1 MKKTQA
7 NTNQWRVGAVVLASL
22 LTALISACGGGAGTS
37 PDAGPA
43 TQGPS
48 SGGLSTS
55 DATPTNAL
63 STTQAAAAR
72 FLTQATFG
80 PTPGEITRMST
91 MTYAGWI
98 DEQFAKPQTLHRN
111 TLNLASADMVAAG
124 NNNIS
129 QTNFFDSYWA
139 QAIAGEDQLR
149 QRAAFAL
156 SQIFVISFTDPTLRS
171 QVRGVA
177 SYYDMLGENAFGNFR
192 DLLEAVSLHPM
203 MGVYL
208 SHLKNQKEDVA
219 TGRVPDLNFAREI
232 TQLFTIGQYKLNADG
247 SVVLAADG
255 KPAAAYESAD
265 LQGLS
270 QVFTGWSWYGGQL
283 PSDRTSRRF
292 FGNDRNLEF
301 DWRPMQDYNQFA
313 NNTNFHSISA
323 KNFLGVNI
331 PAQTVATADT
341 KGDLKI
347 ALDTLFAHPNVGPF
361 IGKQLIQR
369 LVTSNPSPAY
379 VARVTAAFNGEGTG
393 KRGDMKAVWRAVL
406 LDVEARSVSASAT
419 AGKVREPVLRLA
431 NFMRAF
437 NATSISGRYQG
448 IGNTDDPAS
457 RLNQTPMFAPTVF
470 NFYRPGYVPSSKTIA
485 DANLVA
491 PEFQIVHDVSVAGYM
506 NYLRSI
512 VTVDVNRDIQ
522 QNYAAELALA
532 TTPKDLVERMN
543 LLLFY
548 GQMPDA
554 LKAQLEAAV
563 SSRTI
568 PAPLYPVAAIGAG
581 GTSTKLAD
589 EGGSFTL
596 TASSIVR
603 YGDAATNTFVEKAL
617 NGAGQC
623 TNEFFGHDPLV
634 GVGKACYLFVPTPV
648 AAAPAAGVAVP
659 AAPAPAP
666 VASNQGAIEDAKRD
680 RVYLAVYLAMSSPD
694 YLIQK

>member
-1 MKKTQA
+1 MKKNPT
-7 NTNQWRVGAVVLASL
+7 NTRQWRLSAVVLASL
-22 LTALISACGGGAGTS
+22 LTSFMSACGGGSGATA
-37 PDAGPA
+37 DAGPA
-43 TQGPS
+43 SQGPS

-55 DATPTNAL
+55 ETTPTNAP
-63 STTQAAAAR
+63 AAAAR

-80 PTPGEITRMST
+80 PSASEITRMST
-91 MTYAGWI
+91 MTYAGWM

-124 NNNIS
+124 NGGIS

-139 QAIAGEDQLR
+139 QAIAGDDQLR

-156 SQIFVISFTDPTLRS
+156 SQIFVISFTDSTLRS

-208 SHLKNQKEDVA
+208 SHLKNQKEDAA

-247 SVVLAADG
+247 STVMGADG
-255 KPAAAYESAD
+255 KPAAAYASAD
-265 LQGLS
+265 LEGLS
-270 QVFTGWSWYGGQL
+270 QVFTGWSWYGGTL
-283 PSDRTSRRF
+283 PADRTSRRF

-323 KNFLGVNI
+323 KTFLGVTI
-331 PAQTVATADT
+331 PAQTVSTADT

-347 ALDTLFAHPNVGPF
+347 ALDTLFNHPNVGPF

-379 VARVTAAFNGEGTG
+379 VARVTAAFNGDGSGGVTT
-393 KRGDMKAVWRAVL
+393 KRGDMKAVWKAVL
-406 LDVEARSVSASAT
+406 LDPEARTVSTSAT

-437 NATSISGRYQG
+437 NATSVSGRYQG

-532 TTPKDLVERMN
+532 ATPADLVERMN

-554 LKAQLEAAV
+554 LKAQLVAAV
-563 SSRTI
+563 SSRAV
-568 PAPLYPVAAIGAG
+568 PAPVYPVVAIGAG

-603 YGDAATNTFVEKAL
+603 YGDAATNAFVEKTL
-617 NGAGQC
+617 SGTGQC
-623 TNEFFGHDPLV
+623 TNDFFGNDPLV
-634 GVGKACYLFVPTPV
+634 GVGKACYLFVPAPA
-648 AAAPAAGVAVP
+648 AAAPAASAVAP
-659 AAPAPAP
+659 PPP
-666 VASNQGAIEDAKRD
+666 VASNQNAIDNAKRD